1 MFIEPSE
8 NNQAPNTYVRRDAR
22 KLFKGD
28 RPIIAECKT
37 IDGEFQGVI
46 KDVSASGVFIVTDYD
61 LTVGQE
67 VAMTFTFPASKKT
80 IMATGEVARK
90 SRAGVAV
97 EIKVFFKV

>member
-1 MFIEPSE
+1 MFIEASE
-8 NNQAPNTYVRRDAR
+8 NKQAKNTYVRRDAR

-46 KDVSASGVFIVTDYD
+46 KDVSASGVFIVTDFD

-67 VAMTFTFPASKKT
+67 VAMTFTFPASKEK

-90 SRAGVAV
+90 TRSGIAV
-97 EIKVFFKV
+97 EIKVFFKD